1 MTEIIDW
8 LRRQEA
14 EREMNS
20 LNAAHKF
27 AANIEKHGEI
37 RNERPNMTD
46 LTIKQALEKLRA
58 REISATELTRAYLN
72 RIEKYG
78 AALNC
83 YITQTPERALADAA
97 ESDKRYADGS
107 ARPLEG
113 IPIGMKDLFATKGIR
128 TTAASKM
135 LENFVPE
142 YESTVS
148 QKLIDAGTVLLGK
161 TNLDEFAMGTFSK
174 TSYFGAPVSPYQM
187 DKRLT
192 AGGSSGGSSSAV
204 AGGLAIAATGTDT
217 GGSIRFP
224 AAVTGLVGL
233 KPTYGLCS
241 RWGCIA
247 FASSLDTPGPITRTT
262 DDCDLMLRAMI
273 GHDPKDSTSA
283 SRSTVDVPA
292 CAGMTKRSTKKIG
305 VIKEFSNVDIS
316 ADMKTLQS
324 LRLKELS
331 DLGYEIVDVSIPN
344 ILDALAAYYIIAPA
358 EASSNLARYD
368 GVRYGLRID
377 ADNLID
383 MYKQTRAAGF
393 GEEVRRRMI
402 VGTAVLS
409 SESYEVYF
417 LQAARVRR
425 MIADAFARA
434 FEQCDLIVC
443 PSSAGP
449 AMPLDSD
456 LSPLEYYALDLFT
469 VAMNLAGIPA
479 CSVPCGRTSNGLPL
493 GLQVL
498 GKRFDDFRVL
508 ALAREIENLSNLDNR
523 PSVVTRGS

>member
-1 MTEIIDW
+1 MI
-8 LRRQEA
+8 
-14 EREMNS
+14 
-20 LNAAHKF
+20 
-27 AANIEKHGEI
+27 
-37 RNERPNMTD
+37 D
-46 LTIKQALEKLRA
+46 LTITDALQKLRA
-58 REISATELTRAYLN
+58 REISATELARAHLG

-78 AALNC
+78 GALNC
-83 YITQTPERALADAA
+83 YITQSPERALADAA
-97 ESDKRYADGS
+97 ESDRRYADGT

-128 TTAASKM
+128 TTAASRM

-148 QKLIDAGTVLLGK
+148 QKFIDAGTVLLGK

-174 TSYFGAPVSPYQM
+174 TSYFGAPVSPYQIE
-187 DKRLT
+187 KRLT

-204 AGGLAIAATGTDT
+204 AGGLAMAATGTDT

-224 AAVTGLVGL
+224 AGITGLVGL

-241 RWGCIA
+241 RWGCVA
-247 FASSLDTPGPITRTT
+247 FASSLDTPGPMARTAL
-262 DDCDLMLRAMI
+262 DCELMLRAMM
-273 GHDPKDSTSA
+273 GHDPKDSTS
-283 SRSTVDVPA
+283 SSKETRD
-292 CAGMTKRSTKKIG
+292 KRQETRKIG
-305 VIKEFSNVDIS
+305 IIKEFADVEIS
-316 ADMKTLQS
+316 DDMKTLQS
-324 LRLKELS
+324 LRLKELGDS
-331 DLGYEIVDVSIPN
+331 GYEIVEVSIPN

-368 GVRYGLRID
+368 GVRYGLRVP

-383 MYKQTRAAGF
+383 MYKKTRAEGF

-425 MIADAFARA
+425 MIADAFDRA
-434 FEQCDLIVC
+434 FEQCDLIIC
-443 PSSAGP
+443 PSGAGP

-479 CSVPCGRTSNGLPL
+479 ASVPCGRAKNGLPL
-493 GLQVL
+493 GLQVI

-508 ALAREIENLSNLDNR
+508 ALAREIEKLANLDNR
-523 PSVVTRGS
+523 PTKIMGA